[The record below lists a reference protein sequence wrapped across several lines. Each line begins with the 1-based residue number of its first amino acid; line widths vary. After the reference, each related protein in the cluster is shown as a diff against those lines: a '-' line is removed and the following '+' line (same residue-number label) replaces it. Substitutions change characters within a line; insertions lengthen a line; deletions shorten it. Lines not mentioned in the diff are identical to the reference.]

1 MSFLWDYGPI
11 EEFLVG
17 VIGKSEY
24 EAAKC
29 TFNELRLLRKGYQI
43 RNHNMWDIAR
53 FIAHEHYMLSPFI
66 DNKET
71 DRRRFFPL
79 PLDEEEEVEFI
90 NQKLTEH
97 ECSELGRIFGHKI
110 EL

>member
-1 MSFLWDYGPI
+1 MWLISQ
-11 EEFLVG
+11 
-17 VIGKSEY
+17 EY
-24 EAAKC
+24 RSVPKIITRNINYFILNKINDAISID
-29 TFNELRLLRKGYQI
+29 NII

-79 PLDEEEEVEFI
+79 PLDEEEEVKFI